1 VELSKPAAYP
11 SFRNWLKASEQ
22 CDDQTC
28 DEYEMREERRRLI
41 KLSRRVS
48 PPALRNAV
56 ARYLEW
62 EVFAYWARTAL
73 EKGPRLPVSV
83 KREVNRRCPGFLR
96 TDAAARAANPEEEP
110 HCRFTGCGKTA
121 GRGRSG
127 DFTSP

>member
-1 VELSKPAAYP
+1 
-11 SFRNWLKASEQ
+11 
-22 CDDQTC
+22 
-28 DEYEMREERRRLI
+28 LI
-41 KLSRRVS
+41 KLSRQVS

-62 EVFAYWARTAL
+62 EVFAYWARIAL
-73 EKGPRLPVSV
+73 EVGPPLPVSV
-83 KREVNRRCPGFLR
+83 ETEANRRCPGFLR

-110 HCRFTGCGKTA
+110 HCRSTGCGKTA